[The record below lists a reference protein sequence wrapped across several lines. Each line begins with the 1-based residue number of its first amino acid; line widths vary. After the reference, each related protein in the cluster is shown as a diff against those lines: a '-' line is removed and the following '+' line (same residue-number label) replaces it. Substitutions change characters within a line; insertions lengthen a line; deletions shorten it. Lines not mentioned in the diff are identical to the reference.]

1 MQELPIRDITAHDD
15 NCVRRVP
22 IFAGLTAPQQDLV
35 ATMARPQL
43 LDDGELIHR
52 VGERT
57 GKMFVVH
64 SGQVKLHRVLPTG
77 RKLLIRVAQPGET
90 LGEHAFLTS
99 SPTLD
104 EAEAMDGTRLCVF
117 IHDDL
122 AGLIQRYPDI
132 AHRMLRT
139 LGHRLAQTEHQLVLN
154 TQSVEVRL
162 ADYLLQQPVLRNS
175 PSGGFT
181 TVRLPLDK
189 QDVASLLG
197 TTPESF
203 SRALARLRTKGFIGV
218 DDDTITL
225 RDLDALEDLVA
236 GAA

>member
-1 MQELPIRDITAHDD
+1 MREIPIRDITLHDD
-15 NCVRRVP
+15 NCVRRVA
-22 IFAGLTAPQQDLV
+22 IFAGLTPDQQDLV
-35 ATMARPQL
+35 ATMARPQI
-43 LDDGELIHR
+43 LDDGELVHS

-64 SGQVKLHRVLPTG
+64 SGQVKLYRVLPSG
-77 RKLLIRVAQPGET
+77 RKLLLRVAQPGDT
-90 LGEHAFLTS
+90 VGEHAFLTS

-117 IHDDL
+117 VHEDL
-122 AGLIQRYPDI
+122 TGLIQRYPDI

-139 LGHRLAQTEHQLVLN
+139 LGDRLAQTEHQLVLN
-154 TQSVEVRL
+154 TQSVDVRL
-162 ADYLLQQPVLRNS
+162 ADYLLQQPVLRHS
-175 PSGGFT
+175 PSEGLI
-181 TVRLPLDK
+181 TVRLPLEK
-189 QDVASLLG
+189 KDVASLLG

-203 SRALARLRTKGFIGV
+203 SRALGRLKTKGLIGV

-236 GAA
+236 GDV